1 MQSFYDILYEFQ
13 IFEISYAFKL
23 YFLNELQIFGAL
35 PSPTISKVQIGE
47 DAPPP
52 LPPKRPSGSGG
63 SRRRQE
69 SGELEAEREN
79 RVS

>member
-1 MQSFYDILYEFQ
+1 MQSFYEILYEFQ
-13 IFEISYAFKL
+13 IFDAFKL
-23 YFLNELQIFGAL
+23 YYLNELQTSGAL
-35 PSPTISKVQIGE
+35 PSPTILKVQIGE